1 MPRATNELEPKS
13 ALPRTFAVITAIA
26 LLLMDVAPAVA
37 VAFAFLVPAIR
48 RPAWWV
54 PWTWGLTLLAAI
66 TLFAALDFQQQLL
79 DRLAILFLCYM
90 SVGLVLLFRVE
101 RAAAG
106 EREPRHCHAIT
117 RKGDLCRRPP
127 LRGADYCYTHRHLAA
142 ESSPNGRASTLA

>member
-1 MPRATNELEPKS
+1 MPGATNLTEPTT
-13 ALPRTFAVITAIA
+13 ALPRTFAVITAIS
-26 LLLMDVAPAVA
+26 LLLIDVSPAVA
-37 VAFAFLVPAIR
+37 VVFAFLVTVIR

-66 TLFAALDFQQQLL
+66 TLFAALDFQEQLL

-90 SVGLVLLFRVE
+90 SVGLVLLFRIE

-106 EREPRHCHAIT
+106 EREPRHCHAVT
-117 RKGDLCRRPP
+117 QKGDLCRRPP
-127 LRGADYCYTHRHLAA
+127 LRGADYCYTHRHRAA